1 MENED
6 LTPEAQPEGGDNGAV
21 GDGSV
26 AVADLSLNE
35 LNEALG
41 KEYPNKE
48 TALKSI
54 KDTFSYT
61 GMKKEQIKAELAKE
75 MSIDDLSQKMSSL
88 ENQLRDANFYA
99 DNPQFKPYKAMIDKF
114 GGSPQDAVKD
124 PIFQETFKK
133 VSAFDET
140 EKSKSV
146 LHSNP
151 RLGKVTDKMTEARKA
166 SAEGNL
172 AQAETSAVD
181 AVLSAFEK

>member
-6 LTPEAQPEGGDNGAV
+6 FTPEAQPEGGENGAV

-61 GMKKEQIKAELAKE
+61 GMKKEQIRAELAKE
-75 MSIDDLSQKMSSL
+75 MSIDDLSKKMSSL
-88 ENQLRDANFYA
+88 EGQLRDANFYA
-99 DNPQFKPYKAMIDKF
+99 DNPQYKPYKAQIEKF
-114 GGSPQDAVKD
+114 GSNPSDVVKD
-124 PIFQETFKK
+124 PVFLDMFKK

-146 LHSNP
+146 LHNNP
-151 RLGKVTDKMTEARKA
+151 RLGKMTDKMTEAKQALSSGNQAKA
-166 SAEGNL
+166 EDD
-172 AQAETSAVD
+172 AVS
-181 AVLSAFEK
+181 AVLSAFER